1 MCLSRIPDIYVVKK
15 LEVIIVCTDGFL
27 SSDMKY
33 RYALLKE
40 YLPVKIFT
48 AESLMQWAESS
59 TEGLFDNITILYWR
73 KEWLREI

>member
-59 TEGLFDNITILYWR
+59 PEGLFDNITILYWR